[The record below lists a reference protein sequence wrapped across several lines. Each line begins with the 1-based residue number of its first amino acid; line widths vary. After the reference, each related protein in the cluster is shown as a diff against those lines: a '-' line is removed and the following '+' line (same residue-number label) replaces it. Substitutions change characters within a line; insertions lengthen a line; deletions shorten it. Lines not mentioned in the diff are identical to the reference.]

1 MAEPLSLESHEIG
14 GQPLIAPFLDR
25 LGLRTFFEGALGEAD
40 RRLRLSHTK
49 TALLMIRNFT
59 LSRHPLYAVP
69 QWLSRFD
76 PGELGACPRKTCLAA
91 SSEGII
97 A

>member
-49 TALLMIRNFT
+49 TACQRRSVSAPLSQRHQRHSAIR
-59 LSRHPLYAVP
+59 
-69 QWLSRFD
+69 
-76 PGELGACPRKTCLAA
+76 
-91 SSEGII
+91 
-97 A
+97 